1 MAERSSLLNCRT
13 GNCTPGSNPGVSDA
27 NFGKYPLEQVKNSLT
42 SNKYVQ
48 LCKNYYDKLY
58 AYLISEEGMRD
69 MAMLP
74 LFFNWLPFLLFK
86 SENPVIKKS
95 SIYSM
100 LFASYFFICFVCS
113 ALLSGLPF
121 IGALLANILH
131 LIGTITYLGLS
142 GFFIYS
148 YHRNKTLDMAVLD
161 RHYNFLVTKL
171 F

>member
-1 MAERSSLLNCRT
+1 MLRLEIL
-13 GNCTPGSNPGVSDA
+13 
-27 NFGKYPLEQVKNSLT
+27 PLEQSKNSLI
-42 SNKYVQ
+42 SNKYIQ
-48 LCKNYYDKLY
+48 LVKNYYDKLY
-58 AYLISEEGMRD
+58 TYLVSEAGMRD
-69 MAMLP
+69 LAMLP

-86 SENPVIKKS
+86 YENPVIRKS

-100 LFASYFFICFVCS
+100 LFACYFFVCFIG
-113 ALLSGLPF
+113 SGLLNIIPF
-121 IGALLANILH
+121 VGSLLANILH
-131 LIGTITYLGLS
+131 LIGVITYLGLS

>member
-1 MAERSSLLNCRT
+1 MLILEIH
-13 GNCTPGSNPGVSDA
+13 
-27 NFGKYPLEQVKNSLT
+27 PLEQVKNNLT
-42 SNKYVQ
+42 SNKYLQ
-48 LCKNYYDKLY
+48 ICKSYYDKLY

-69 MAMLP
+69 LAMLP
-74 LFFNWLPFLLFK
+74 LFFNWLPFLLYK

-100 LFASYFFICFVCS
+100 LFASYFFACFIGS
-113 ALLSGLPF
+113 ALVSGIPF

-131 LIGTITYLGLS
+131 LIGSITYLGLS